1 MKIAILTTKSQWFVK
16 YAQVLSA
23 EIKAD
28 LFYEHEQIDSSYDIV
43 FMLSYHKIVPKE
55 YLAKHRHNL
64 VIHASALPEGKGW
77 APMFWQVLEGKNNIP
92 ITLFEASVGV
102 DDGDIYLV
110 DYLELDGTELNS
122 ELRHKLSLK
131 ITHMCKT
138 FLSKYPILPVK
149 QSGIESFYPKRTP
162 RDSML
167 DINKSI
173 KEQFNLLRI
182 VDNDEYPAFFEING
196 VRYIIKIEKEQGY

>member
-16 YAQVLSA
+16 YAQDLSI
-23 EIKAD
+23 EIAAD
-28 LFYEHEQIDSSYDIV
+28 LFYEHDKIDSSYDIV
-43 FMLSYHKIVPKE
+43 FMLSYHSIVPKE
-55 YLAKHRHNL
+55 YLARHRHNL

-92 ITLFEASVGV
+92 ITLFEASDGI
-102 DDGDIYLV
+102 DDGDIYFV
-110 DYLELDGTELNS
+110 DYLELDGTELNK
-122 ELRHKLSLK
+122 ELRHKLALK
-131 ITHMCKT
+131 ITDMCKT
-138 FLSKYPILPVK
+138 FLFKYPITPVK
-149 QSGIESFYPKRTP
+149 QSGVESFYPKRTP
-162 RDSML
+162 KDSML

-196 VRYIIKIEKEQGY
+196 IRYNIKIEKA